1 MALEPLSIKNMEEK
15 TQDIYE
21 AVVIMSK
28 RAKQIL
34 SDRVVD
40 EMISSAEE
48 EVELGVYDQVV
59 EKTPEDYEELEKVTT
74 LAVNEFVDGDIEWT
88 HGEEEAVQVILID
101 LFRI

>member
-15 TQDIYE
+15 TEDIYE
-21 AVVIMSK
+21 AVVVMSK

-40 EMISSAEE
+40 NMISSAEE
-48 EVELGVYDQVV
+48 EVEMGVYDQVV

-74 LAVNEFVDGDIEWT
+74 VAVNEFVEGDIEWT
-88 HGEEEAVQVILID
+88 NDEEKNL
-101 LFRI
+101 

>member
-1 MALEPLSIKNMEEK
+1 MALEPLSIKNMDEK
-15 TQDIYE
+15 TQYIYE

-88 HGEEEAVQVILID
+88 HGEEEAV
-101 LFRI
+101 